1 MLFRSDA
8 LFTGYKKVQI
18 KSSFAGSLANGNKLS
33 GNMFYSEAPEPQDGE
48 NILVYNENGVFKA
61 IYQNVLNYYGYGKG
75 MVINM
80 EILRGIDFEIKNSA
94 VSLGKFDGIHLG
106 HRLLLNE
113 VLRHKEFIPSVFTFD
128 ISNSINSGREQTA
141 KGRFIYSE
149 NEKQTMLKSLG
160 IKRTVIFPF
169 NNETKSMEP
178 EDFIEKI
185 LVERMDARFICVGM
199 DFRFG
204 KDRRG
209 TAGMLKAFSSRFGYE
224 TKVFNKLSSEDGI
237 ISSTLI
243 RKKIEDGDIKRVN
256 ELLGRTYF
264 IEGTV
269 VHGNALGRKLDMPT
283 ANIFPWEGKV
293 LLPSGVYAT
302 TLVLGGRRLPA
313 VTNIGRKPTV
323 GSDRTVVETCI
334 LDFKENIYGCDII
347 VEFHE
352 FLRPEKKF
360 PDIGQLKTQME
371 RDKKHAAE
379 VLKGYTIQ
387 GIFGD

>member
-1 MLFRSDA
+1 
-8 LFTGYKKVQI
+8 
-18 KSSFAGSLANGNKLS
+18 
-33 GNMFYSEAPEPQDGE
+33 
-48 NILVYNENGVFKA
+48 
-61 IYQNVLNYYGYGKG
+61 

-269 VHGNALGRKLDMPT
+269 VHGNALGRKLDEM
-283 ANIFPWEGKV
+283 
-293 LLPSGVYAT
+293 
-302 TLVLGGRRLPA
+302 
-313 VTNIGRKPTV
+313 
-323 GSDRTVVETCI
+323 
-334 LDFKENIYGCDII
+334 
-347 VEFHE
+347 
-352 FLRPEKKF
+352 
-360 PDIGQLKTQME
+360 
-371 RDKKHAAE
+371 
-379 VLKGYTIQ
+379 
-387 GIFGD
+387 